1 MIIMKLQSWAV
12 LALIFVAVVWGA
24 GFVLMKDAI
33 SQQPVFDFLA
43 TRFTLATLVMVAIRP
58 QVLSSITKQQ
68 VLRGSVLGVMLGLAY
83 ITQTIGLDLTTAAIT
98 GFLTGLYVVFTP
110 LLFWFV
116 FKKKVEKKVIVGATL
131 ALTAL
136 LFISFNGL
144 SFDPGQVW
152 LIACALLFAGH
163 IIGLSFWSNAK
174 DIYPLTV
181 IQLAAGSA
189 VCWLGAV
196 PDGYQPP
203 PNAFVWGTVVFTA
216 VFATAMAFLIQTW
229 AQSIMD
235 PSRVAIILTGEIVFA
250 AVIAVAVGQEVLT
263 TRTIIGGVLIVVA
276 MLIVEWPDRKS
287 KSPLDQPHF
296 T

>member
-1 MIIMKLQSWAV
+1 MKLKSWAV
-12 LALIFVAVVWGA
+12 LSLVFVAIVWGA

-33 SQQPVFDFLA
+33 DDQPVFDFLA
-43 TRFTLATLVMVAIRP
+43 TRFTLATLVMIAIRP
-58 QVLSSITKQQ
+58 QVLSAINKQT
-68 VLRGSVLGVMLGLAY
+68 LFRGSVLGVMLGLAY

-116 FKKKVEKKVIVGATL
+116 FKKKVDKKVIVGTTL

-136 LFISFNGL
+136 LFISFNGI

-181 IQLAAGSA
+181 IQLAAGSV
-189 VCWLGAV
+189 VCWLGAL

-203 PNAFVWGTVVFTA
+203 PNTFVWGTVVFTA

-250 AVIAVAVGQEVLT
+250 AVIAVAVGQEVLAA
-263 TRTIIGGVLIVVA
+263 RTIIGGVLIVVA
-276 MLIVEWPDRKS
+276 MLIVEWPDKKS

>member
-1 MIIMKLQSWAV
+1 MTKTTWAV
-12 LALIFVAVVWGA
+12 LSLVFVTIVWGA
-24 GFVLMKDAI
+24 AFVLMKDAI
-33 SQQPVFDFLA
+33 DDQPVFDFLA
-43 TRFTLATLVMVAIRP
+43 TRFTLATLVMIVIRP
-58 QVLSSITKQQ
+58 QVLSSINRQN
-68 VLRGSVLGVMLGLAY
+68 LFRGSILGVMLGLAY
-83 ITQTIGLDLTTAAIT
+83 ITQTIGLNLTTAAIT

-116 FKKKVEKKVIVGATL
+116 FKKKVDKKVIVGTTL

-136 LFISFNGL
+136 LFISFNGI

-181 IQLAAGSA
+181 IQLGAGSV
-189 VCWLGAV
+189 VCWMGAV

-235 PSRVAIILTGEIVFA
+235 PSRVAIILTGEVVFA
-250 AVIAVAVGQEVLT
+250 AAIAVAVGQEVLSA
-263 TRTIIGGVLIVVA
+263 RTIIGGVLIVIA
-276 MLIVEWPDRKS
+276 MLVVEWPNKRS

>member
-1 MIIMKLQSWAV
+1 
-12 LALIFVAVVWGA
+12 
-24 GFVLMKDAI
+24 
-33 SQQPVFDFLA
+33 
-43 TRFTLATLVMVAIRP
+43 
-58 QVLSSITKQQ
+58 
-68 VLRGSVLGVMLGLAY
+68 MLGLAY

-116 FKKKVEKKVIVGATL
+116 FKKKVDKKVIFGTTL

-136 LFISFNGL
+136 LFISFNGI
-144 SFDPGQVW
+144 SFDPGQIW

-181 IQLAAGSA
+181 IQLGAGSV
-189 VCWLGAV
+189 VCWMGAV

-250 AVIAVAVGQEVLT
+250 AAIAVAVGQEVLSA
-263 TRTIIGGVLIVVA
+263 RTVIGGVLIVVA
-276 MLIVEWPDRKS
+276 MLIVEWPDKKS

>member
-1 MIIMKLQSWAV
+1 
-12 LALIFVAVVWGA
+12 
-24 GFVLMKDAI
+24 MKDAI
-33 SQQPVFDFLA
+33 DDQPVFDFLA
-43 TRFTLATLVMVAIRP
+43 TRFTLATLVMIAIRP
-58 QVLSSITKQQ
+58 QVLSAINKQT
-68 VLRGSVLGVMLGLAY
+68 LFRGSVLGVMLGLAY

-116 FKKKVEKKVIVGATL
+116 FKKKVDKKVIVGTTL

-136 LFISFNGL
+136 LFISFNGI
-144 SFDPGQVW
+144 SIDPGQIW

-181 IQLAAGSA
+181 VQLGAGA
-189 VCWLGAV
+189 VVCWLGAV

-216 VFATAMAFLIQTW
+216 VFATALAFLIQTW

-250 AVIAVAVGQEVLT
+250 AVIAVAVGQEVLAA
-263 TRTIIGGVLIVVA
+263 RTIIGGVLIVVA
-276 MLIVEWPDRKS
+276 MLIVEWPDKKS

>member
-1 MIIMKLQSWAV
+1 MKLQSWAV

-181 IQLAAGSA
+181 IQLAAGSV

-263 TRTIIGGVLIVVA
+263 ARTIIGGVLIVVA

>member
-1 MIIMKLQSWAV
+1 MTKSSWAV
-12 LALIFVAVVWGA
+12 LSLIFVAIVWGA

-33 SQQPVFDFLA
+33 DDQPVFDFLA
-43 TRFTLATLVMVAIRP
+43 TRFTLATLVMIAIRP
-58 QVLSSITKQQ
+58 QVLSAINKQT
-68 VLRGSVLGVMLGLAY
+68 LFRGSVLGVMLGLAY

-116 FKKKVEKKVIVGATL
+116 FKKKVDKKVIVGTTL

-136 LFISFNGL
+136 LFISFNGI
-144 SFDPGQVW
+144 SIDPGQIW

-181 IQLAAGSA
+181 VQLGAGA
-189 VCWLGAV
+189 VVCWLGAV

-216 VFATAMAFLIQTW
+216 VFATALAFLIQTW

-250 AVIAVAVGQEVLT
+250 AVIAVAVGQEVLAA
-263 TRTIIGGVLIVVA
+263 RTIIGGVLIVVA
-276 MLIVEWPDRKS
+276 MLIVEWPDKKS

>member
-1 MIIMKLQSWAV
+1 MKLKSWAV
-12 LALIFVAVVWGA
+12 IALVFVAVVWGA

-33 SQQPVFDFLA
+33 NDQPVFDFLA
-43 TRFTLATLVMVAIRP
+43 TRFTLATLVMIAIRP
-58 QVLSSITKQQ
+58 QVLSAINKKT
-68 VLRGSVLGVMLGLAY
+68 LFRGSILGVMLGLAY

-110 LLFWFV
+110 ILFWFV
-116 FKKKVEKKVIVGATL
+116 FKKKVEKKVIVGTTL

-136 LFISFNGL
+136 LFISFNGI

-181 IQLAAGSA
+181 IQLAAGSV
-189 VCWLGAV
+189 VCWMGAV

-250 AVIAVAVGQEVLT
+250 AAIAVAVGQEVLSL
-263 TRTIIGGVLIVVA
+263 RTVIGGVLIVLA
-276 MLIVEWPDRKS
+276 MLIVEWPDKKS

>member
-1 MIIMKLQSWAV
+1 MKLKSWAV
-12 LALIFVAVVWGA
+12 IALVFVAIVWGA
-24 GFVLMKDAI
+24 GFVLMKDALDD
-33 SQQPVFDFLA
+33 QPVFDFLA
-43 TRFTLATLVMVAIRP
+43 TRFTLATLVMIAIRP
-58 QVLSSITKQQ
+58 QVLSAINKQN
-68 VLRGSVLGVMLGLAY
+68 LFRGSVLGVMLGLAY

-116 FKKKVEKKVIVGATL
+116 FKKKVDKKVIVGTTL

-136 LFISFNGL
+136 LFISFNGI

-181 IQLAAGSA
+181 VQLGAGSV
-189 VCWLGAV
+189 VCWMGAI

-250 AVIAVAVGQEVLT
+250 AAIAVAVGQEVLAV
-263 TRTIIGGVLIVVA
+263 RTVIGGVLIVVA
-276 MLIVEWPDRKS
+276 MLIVEWPDKRS
-287 KSPLDQPHF
+287 KSPLNQPHF

>member
-1 MIIMKLQSWAV
+1 MKLKTWAV
-12 LALIFVAVVWGA
+12 LSLVFVAIVWGA

-33 SQQPVFDFLA
+33 DDQPVFDFLA
-43 TRFTLATLVMVAIRP
+43 TRFTLATLVMIAIRP
-58 QVLSSITKQQ
+58 QVLAAINKQTFF
-68 VLRGSVLGVMLGLAY
+68 RGSILGVMLGLAY
-83 ITQTIGLDLTTAAIT
+83 ITQTIGLELTTAAIT

-116 FKKKVEKKVIVGATL
+116 FKKKVEKKVIVGTTL

-136 LFISFNGL
+136 LFISFNGI

-163 IIGLSFWSNAK
+163 IIGLSFWSNSQ

-181 IQLAAGSA
+181 VQLGAGA
-189 VCWLGAV
+189 VVCWLGAV

-250 AVIAVAVGQEVLT
+250 AAIAVAVGQEVLSA
-263 TRTIIGGVLIVVA
+263 RTIVGGVLIVVA
-276 MLIVEWPDRKS
+276 MLIVEWPDKKT

>member
-1 MIIMKLQSWAV
+1 M
-12 LALIFVAVVWGA
+12 LALIFVAIVWGA

>member
-1 MIIMKLQSWAV
+1 MKLKSWAV
-12 LALIFVAVVWGA
+12 IALVFVAIVWGA

-33 SQQPVFDFLA
+33 NDQPVFDFLA
-43 TRFTLATLVMVAIRP
+43 TRFTVATIVMIAIRP
-58 QVLSSITKQQ
+58 QVLSSINKKT
-68 VLRGSVLGVMLGLAY
+68 LFRGSILGVMLGLAY

-110 LLFWFV
+110 ILFWFV
-116 FKKKVEKKVIVGATL
+116 FKKKVEKKVFVGTTL

-136 LFISFNGL
+136 LFISFNGI

-181 IQLAAGSA
+181 IQLGAGSV
-189 VCWLGAV
+189 VCWMGAV

-250 AVIAVAVGQEVLT
+250 AAIAVAVGQEVLSL
-263 TRTIIGGVLIVVA
+263 RTVIGGVLIVLA
-276 MLIVEWPDRKS
+276 MLIVEWPDKKS
-287 KSPLDQPHF
+287 NSPLDQPHF

>member
-1 MIIMKLQSWAV
+1 MSWAII
-12 LALIFVAVVWGA
+12 ALTLVAIVWGA

-33 SQQPVFDFLA
+33 DEQPVFDFLA
-43 TRFTLATLVMVAIRP
+43 TRFTLAALVMIAIRP
-58 QVLSSITKQQ
+58 QVLSLIGRQTL
-68 VLRGSVLGVMLGLAY
+68 LRGSVLGVMLGLAY
-83 ITQTIGLDLTTAAIT
+83 ITQTIGLELTTAAIT

-110 LLFWFV
+110 VLFWFV
-116 FKKKVEKKVIVGATL
+116 FRKKIERKVIVGSAL

-144 SFDPGQVW
+144 SIDPDQIW

-163 IIGLSFWSNAK
+163 IIGLSFWATAK
-174 DIYPLTV
+174 EIYPITV
-181 IQLAAGSA
+181 VQLAAAAA

-196 PDGYQPP
+196 PDGYQAP
-203 PNAFVWGTVVFTA
+203 PNAFVWGTVIFTA

-250 AVIAVAVGQEVLT
+250 ALIAVAVGQEVLAA
-263 TRTIIGGVLIVVA
+263 RTIIGGVLIVAA
-276 MLIVEWPDRKS
+276 MLIVEWPDKKT
-287 KSPLDQPHF
+287 KSPLEQPHF

>member
-1 MIIMKLQSWAV
+1 MKLKSWAV
-12 LALIFVAVVWGA
+12 IALVFVAVVWGA

-33 SQQPVFDFLA
+33 DDQPVFDFLA
-43 TRFTLATLVMVAIRP
+43 TRFTLATLVMIAIRP
-58 QVLSSITKQQ
+58 QVLSAINKQT
-68 VLRGSVLGVMLGLAY
+68 LFRGSILGVMLGLAY

-116 FKKKVEKKVIVGATL
+116 FKKKVDKKVIVGTTL

-136 LFISFNGL
+136 LFISFNGI

-181 IQLAAGSA
+181 IQLGAGA
-189 VCWLGAV
+189 FVCWMGAV

-250 AVIAVAVGQEVLT
+250 AAIAVAVGQEVLSA
-263 TRTIIGGVLIVVA
+263 RTVIGGVLIVVA
-276 MLIVEWPDRKS
+276 MLIVEWPDKKS

>member
-1 MIIMKLQSWAV
+1 MTKTTWAV
-12 LALIFVAVVWGA
+12 ISLVFVAIVWGA

-33 SQQPVFDFLA
+33 DEQPVFDFLA
-43 TRFTLATLVMVAIRP
+43 TRFTLAALVMIAIRP
-58 QVLSSITKQQ
+58 QVLSLIGRQTL
-68 VLRGSVLGVMLGLAY
+68 LRGSVLGVMLGLAY
-83 ITQTIGLDLTTAAIT
+83 ITQTIGLELTTAAIT

-110 LLFWFV
+110 VLFWFV
-116 FKKKVEKKVIVGATL
+116 FRKKIERKVIVGSAL

-144 SFDPGQVW
+144 SIDPGQIW

-163 IIGLSFWSNAK
+163 IIGLSFWATAK
-174 DIYPLTV
+174 EIYPITV
-181 IQLAAGSA
+181 VQLAAAAA

-196 PDGYQPP
+196 PDGYQAP
-203 PNAFVWGTVVFTA
+203 PNAFVWGTVIFTA

-250 AVIAVAVGQEVLT
+250 ALIAVAVGQEVLAA
-263 TRTIIGGVLIVVA
+263 RTIIGGVLIVAA
-276 MLIVEWPDRKS
+276 MLIVEWPDKKT
-287 KSPLDQPHF
+287 KSPLEQPHF

>member
-1 MIIMKLQSWAV
+1 MKLKSWAV
-12 LALIFVAVVWGA
+12 LSLVFVAIVWGA

-33 SQQPVFDFLA
+33 DDQPVFDFLA
-43 TRFTLATLVMVAIRP
+43 TRFTLATLVMIAIRP
-58 QVLSSITKQQ
+58 QVLAAINKQTFF
-68 VLRGSVLGVMLGLAY
+68 RGSILGVILGLAY
-83 ITQTIGLDLTTAAIT
+83 ITQTIGLELTTAAIT

-116 FKKKVEKKVIVGATL
+116 FKKKVEKKVIFGATL

-136 LFISFNGL
+136 LFISFNGI

-163 IIGLSFWSNAK
+163 IIGLSFWSNSQ

-181 IQLAAGSA
+181 VQLGAGA
-189 VCWLGAV
+189 VVCWLGAL

-250 AVIAVAVGQEVLT
+250 AAIAVAVGQEVLSA
-263 TRTIIGGVLIVVA
+263 RTIVGGVLIVVA
-276 MLIVEWPDRKS
+276 MLIVEWPDKKT

>member
-1 MIIMKLQSWAV
+1 
-12 LALIFVAVVWGA
+12 
-24 GFVLMKDAI
+24 MKDAVDD
-33 SQQPVFDFLA
+33 QPVFDFLA
-43 TRFTLATLVMVAIRP
+43 TRFTLATLVMIAIRP
-58 QVLSSITKQQ
+58 QVLLAINKQI
-68 VLRGSVLGVMLGLAY
+68 LFRGSVLGVMLGLAY

-181 IQLAAGSA
+181 IQLGAGSV
-189 VCWLGAV
+189 VCWMGAV

-216 VFATAMAFLIQTW
+216 VFATAMAFLVQTW

-250 AVIAVAVGQEVLT
+250 AAIAVAVGQEVLSA
-263 TRTIIGGVLIVVA
+263 RTVIGGVLIVVA
-276 MLIVEWPDRKS
+276 MLIVEWPDKKS

>member
-1 MIIMKLQSWAV
+1 MKLQSWAV

>member
-1 MIIMKLQSWAV
+1 MKLKSWAV
-12 LALIFVAVVWGA
+12 LSLVFVAIVWGA

-33 SQQPVFDFLA
+33 DDQPVFDFLA
-43 TRFTLATLVMVAIRP
+43 TRFTLATLVMIAIRP
-58 QVLSSITKQQ
+58 QVLSAINKQT
-68 VLRGSVLGVMLGLAY
+68 LFRGSVLGVMLGLAY

-116 FKKKVEKKVIVGATL
+116 FKKKVDKKVIFGTTL

-136 LFISFNGL
+136 LFISFNGI
-144 SFDPGQVW
+144 SIDPGQIW

-181 IQLAAGSA
+181 IQLAAGSV
-189 VCWLGAV
+189 VCWLGAL

-203 PNAFVWGTVVFTA
+203 PNTFVWGTVVFTA
-216 VFATAMAFLIQTW
+216 VFATALAFLIQTW

-250 AVIAVAVGQEVLT
+250 AVIAVAVGQEVLSA
-263 TRTIIGGVLIVVA
+263 RTIIGGVLIVVA
-276 MLIVEWPDRKS
+276 MLIVEWPDKKS

>member
-1 MIIMKLQSWAV
+1 MKQKSWAV
-12 LALIFVAVVWGA
+12 LALVFVAIVWGA

-33 SQQPVFDFLA
+33 DDQPVFDFLA
-43 TRFTLATLVMVAIRP
+43 TRFTLATLVMIAIRP
-58 QVLSSITKQQ
+58 QVLSAINKQT
-68 VLRGSVLGVMLGLAY
+68 LFRGSVLGVMLGLAY

-116 FKKKVEKKVIVGATL
+116 FKKKVDKKVIVGTTL

-136 LFISFNGL
+136 LFISFNGI
-144 SFDPGQVW
+144 SIDPGQIW

-174 DIYPLTV
+174 DIYTLTV
-181 IQLAAGSA
+181 IQLAAGSV
-189 VCWLGAV
+189 VCWLGAL

-250 AVIAVAVGQEVLT
+250 AVIAVAVGQEVLSA
-263 TRTIIGGVLIVVA
+263 RTIIGGVLIVVA
-276 MLIVEWPDRKS
+276 MLIVEWPDKKS